1 MVVIVGSAVNLLM
14 ISGGIDLSVGSIMAI
29 SSITLAKLVGE
40 GSTFPLIPAIIIA
53 ILAGL
58 ACGVFNALL
67 VVNLN
72 IVPIIATLGTL
83 YLFRGIA
90 QSICKNLIIG
100 YGFPPGYTLIGQGY
114 FYFIPIPVFITIF
127 VFLIFYVLQNK
138 TLFGKYIYA
147 IGGNDQVAKLSG
159 VPIQKVKFAMYSIVG
174 LVSGI
179 SGVILTSRTNSAG
192 PTFALGFE
200 FDVIL
205 AVLLGGT
212 KIGGGKGDVKGM
224 LFAALI
230 LGVLNNG
237 MNLRGIP
244 DEIRKIISGIVF
256 ILGILLYKLI
266 RRENILSS
274 FD

>member
-1 MVVIVGSAVNLLM
+1 MSYT
-14 ISGGIDLSVGSIMAI
+14 S
-29 SSITLAKLVGE
+29 K
-40 GSTFPLIPAIIIA
+40 
-53 ILAGL
+53 
-58 ACGVFNALL
+58 
-67 VVNLN
+67 
-72 IVPIIATLGTL
+72 
-83 YLFRGIA
+83 
-90 QSICKNLIIG
+90 QICKNLIIG